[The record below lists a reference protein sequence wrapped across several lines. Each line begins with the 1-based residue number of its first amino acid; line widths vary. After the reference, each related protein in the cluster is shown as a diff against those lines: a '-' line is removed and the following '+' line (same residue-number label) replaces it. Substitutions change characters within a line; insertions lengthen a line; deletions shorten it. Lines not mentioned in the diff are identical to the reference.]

1 MVGLGRGGGGF
12 DSFKYSASFK
22 KSGELA
28 PSHLWLGAGSSVPRV
43 RSGQKSTT
51 DVQRSIKKNDQFGP
65 SKDPGGPFFMNGP
78 LELASPDPFW
88 GPFWGP

>member
-1 MVGLGRGGGGF
+1 MACHLNYLRKLIAKTLGLTQLLLF
-12 DSFKYSASFK
+12 TPP
-22 KSGELA
+22 LH
-28 PSHLWLGAGSSVPRV
+28 PPTN
-43 RSGQKSTT
+43 ST
-51 DVQRSIKKNDQFGP
+51 SIKNKGSRGLIFCIKVYREKNDQFGP